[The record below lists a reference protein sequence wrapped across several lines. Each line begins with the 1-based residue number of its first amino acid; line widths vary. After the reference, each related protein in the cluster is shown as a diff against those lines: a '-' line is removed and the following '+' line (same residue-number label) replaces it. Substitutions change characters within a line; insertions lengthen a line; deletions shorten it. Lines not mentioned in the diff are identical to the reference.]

1 MNAEDLVSELEV
13 STSRLIAALLAGD
26 HQFLE
31 YFERRRSAL
40 QQIQRLPPGTMPSSL
55 LPRLQAAWR
64 GGQIAEARV
73 QCERN
78 EMQRR
83 LSEFGRQGRGG

>member
-1 MNAEDLVSELEV
+1 MNAEDLVCELEV

-26 HQFLE
+26 HQVLE

-40 QQIQRLPPGTMPSSL
+40 QEIQRLPPGAMPPSL
-55 LPRLQAAWR
+55 FPRLQAAWR

-73 QCERN
+73 RRERN

-83 LSEFGRQGRGG
+83 LSEFGRQNGGG